1 MTAST
6 AMPDPANHP
15 GLRLMEA
22 TAAVLRGAPLQA
34 DDPVGGAFLDDEA
47 PLAMAPDAADRALAR
62 IEALETIDSRA
73 SEAAAVRAG
82 RGLGE
87 LLMLP
92 DPLREATFE
101 ALADGRRWKFLGFG
115 IRGLKLQVGGEGD
128 TQLLRIEPGANV
140 AEHDHE
146 GEEYTLVVTGAFND
160 GHARYEPGEINI
172 GRPGFTHEPRAEMGE
187 VCFALAVSFGEPR
200 FGFPINVLQK
210 LTGG

>member
-1 MTAST
+1 MTAQT

-34 DDPVGGAFLDDEA
+34 SDTVGGAFLDNEA
-47 PLAMAPDAADRALAR
+47 PMAMASDAAGQALAR
-62 IEALETIDSRA
+62 IEALEVIDSKARQAATQA
-73 SEAAAVRAG
+73 S

-87 LLMLP
+87 LLKLP
-92 DPLREATFE
+92 DPLREATFD
-101 ALADGRRWKFLGFG
+101 ALAEGRRWKFLGYG

-140 AEHDHE
+140 AEHDHS

-160 GHARYEPGEINI
+160 GHARYAPGEVNI

-187 VCFALAVSFGEPR
+187 VCFALAVSFGEAR